1 MHKRFHLSVIFP
13 LAVLLLVTTACAGNS
28 AGQPQ
33 PSASPSLST
42 TPTPAQGELTVTAT
56 PMVQAAGGGKV
67 AYVLNGDLWVKD
79 LPDGAPARLTDNG
92 LASAPLWSPSGR
104 YVAYLEDIELRT
116 VDTVAGDNLAWA
128 RPVDEFAWA
137 PSRDLLAY
145 VIGSGV
151 PRMMIVNPATAQEYA
166 VIPPS
171 LGVEGQLGRI
181 AWHPDGETIAYEW
194 RQGTSD
200 QGIWTVPATGG
211 PTTELYSSGV
221 PEKGEALPAS
231 WTADGGYLL
240 FWQGEV
246 VSASALADGVPLHAL
261 PAQGGAPIVLADAV
275 LFHEDFVVPAPA
287 SAAGLVA
294 IVDGGG
300 RNTWANKVLRVED
313 VDSGQVPL
321 SSPAGQ
327 AVTSPSWSPDGIQLA
342 YAAAPDAGDIAG
354 GNAAREALDGRRI
367 WLVRAD
373 APGAVQ
379 LTDDAVFRD
388 EHPTWSPDGSAL
400 LFARMDAQSQVS
412 LWWLDLSSGVPERVV
427 DQVGPLPGPGEPW
440 FGDYGYIDWAQ
451 VFDTWAAQADPLP

>member
-1 MHKRFHLSVIFP
+1 MLKRFHPSVIFP
-13 LAVLLLVTTACAGNS
+13 LAVLLLVTTACTGNS

-33 PSASPSLST
+33 PSVSPSLST
-42 TPTPAQGELTVTAT
+42 TPTSAQVEPTVTVT
-56 PMVQAAGGGKV
+56 PLVQSAGGGKV

-79 LPDGAPARLTDNG
+79 LPEGVPTRLTNNG

-181 AWHPDGETIAYEW
+181 AWRPDGETIAYEW

-211 PTTELYSSGV
+211 PTTELYASGV
-221 PEKGEALPAS
+221 PEMGEALPAS
-231 WTADGGYLL
+231 WTVDGRYLL

-246 VSASALADGVPLHAL
+246 VSASALADGVPLYAL
-261 PAQGGAPIVLADAV
+261 PAEGGAPIVLGDAV

-287 SAAGLVA
+287 GAPGLVA
-294 IVDGGG
+294 IVEGGG

-313 VDSGQVPL
+313 VDSGQVEL
-321 SSPAGQ
+321 STPVVQ
-327 AVTSPSWSPDGIQLA
+327 AVTSPSWSPDGTQLA
-342 YAAAPDAGDIAG
+342 YAATPDVPDVTGGD
-354 GNAAREALDGRRI
+354 AAREALDGRRI
-367 WLVRAD
+367 WLIRPD
-373 APGAVQ
+373 ASGPVQ

-388 EHPTWSPDGSAL
+388 ERPTWSPDGSAL
-400 LFARMDAQSQVS
+400 LFARMDAQSRAS

-427 DQVGPLPGPGEPW
+427 DAIGPLPGPGEPW
-440 FGDYGYIDWAQ
+440 FGYYGYIDWSQ
-451 VFDTWAAQADPLP
+451 VFDTWAVRAEPSP